1 MVEGS
6 SCNPHVNINIVG
18 SILEYPTC
26 QAMANAFFLS
36 KETVFWNNK
45 RFLSLQEMRDANH
58 RTRTIQA
65 ESESINMTAGKDTGF
80 LTRVNPLQY
89 EEGR

>member
-1 MVEGS
+1 M
-6 SCNPHVNINIVG
+6 H
-18 SILEYPTC
+18 
-26 QAMANAFFLS
+26 
-36 KETVFWNNK
+36 
-45 RFLSLQEMRDANH
+45 DANH

>member
-1 MVEGS
+1 MWWKAQVVIHTS
-6 SCNPHVNINIVG
+6 I
-18 SILEYPTC
+18 SILLALFWSI
-26 QAMANAFFLS
+26 QLVRQWQMHFLS
-36 KETVFWNNK
+36 KETVFWNNM

-65 ESESINMTAGKDTGF
+65 ESESINMSAGKDTGF